1 MKSLMKSLSQY
12 IKESLV
18 VSLSNI
24 PEIVLAIRLLDGKH
38 HAIFYTEDNRKSF
51 KHLVYDIEETDEIK
65 NEIDLFNKW
74 LVKFNGNGY
83 KTADELDRL
92 NDLHELSKDEVKQ
105 LDWYDTWWKKVG
117 TIGQDW
123 LIAQ

>member
-1 MKSLMKSLSQY
+1 MKSLQNY
-12 IKESLV
+12 IKESLIA
-18 VSLSNI
+18 SLDKI

-38 HAIFYTEDNRKSF
+38 HAIFYTEDGRKSF
-51 KHLVYDIEETDEIK
+51 KYLVYDTEETENIKDEI
-65 NEIDLFNKW
+65 ELFKKW
-74 LVKFNGNGY
+74 LFKFNGNGY

-92 NDLHELSKDEVKQ
+92 NDLHKLSKDEIKQ

-117 TIGQDW
+117 SIGQDW

>member
-1 MKSLMKSLSQY
+1 MKSLSQY
-12 IKESLV
+12 LKESLV
-18 VSLSNI
+18 ASLDDI

-51 KHLVYDIEETDEIK
+51 KYIIYDAKETNEMK

-74 LVKFNGNGY
+74 LIKFNGNGY

>member
-1 MKSLMKSLSQY
+1 MKSLSQY
-12 IKESLV
+12 VKESLIA
-18 VSLSNI
+18 SLDDI

-51 KHLVYDIEETDEIK
+51 KHLIYDGEETNEMK

-74 LVKFNGNGY
+74 LIKFYGNGY

-92 NDLHELSKDEVKQ
+92 NDLHELSKQEIKQ

-117 TIGQDW
+117 AIGQDW

>member
-1 MKSLMKSLSQY
+1 MKSLSKY

-51 KHLVYDIEETDEIK
+51 KHLVYDIEETNEIK

>member
-1 MKSLMKSLSQY
+1 MKSLSQY
-12 IKESLV
+12 VKESLV
-18 VSLSNI
+18 ASLDNT

-38 HAIFYTEDNRKSF
+38 HAIFYTEDNRKAF
-51 KHLVYDIEETDEIK
+51 KHLVYDVEETNEIK

-74 LVKFNGNGY
+74 LVKFNGDGY

-117 TIGQDW
+117 AIGQDW

>member
-1 MKSLMKSLSQY
+1 MKSLSQY
-12 IKESLV
+12 VKESLV
-18 VSLSNI
+18 ASLDDT

-51 KHLVYDIEETDEIK
+51 KHLVYDTEETNEIK

-117 TIGQDW
+117 AIGQDW

>member
-1 MKSLMKSLSQY
+1 MKSLLQY
-12 IKESLV
+12 VKESLV
-18 VSLSNI
+18 SSLDDT

-92 NDLHELSKDEVKQ
+92 NDLHKLSKDEVKQ
-105 LDWYDTWWKKVG
+105 LDGYDTWWKKVG
-117 TIGQDW
+117 VIGQDW

>member
-1 MKSLMKSLSQY
+1 MKSLSKY

-51 KHLVYDIEETDEIK
+51 KHLVYDVEETNEIK

>member
-1 MKSLMKSLSQY
+1 MKSLSKY

-51 KHLVYDIEETDEIK
+51 KHLVYDAEETNEIK

-105 LDWYDTWWKKVG
+105 LDWYDIWWKKVG
-117 TIGQDW
+117 AIGQDW

>member
-1 MKSLMKSLSQY
+1 MKSLSQY
-12 IKESLV
+12 LKESLV
-18 VSLSNI
+18 ASLDDI

-51 KHLVYDIEETDEIK
+51 KHLVYDVEETNEIK

-117 TIGQDW
+117 AIGQDW

>member
-1 MKSLMKSLSQY
+1 MKSLRQY
-12 IKESLV
+12 VKESIIA
-18 VSLSNI
+18 SLDDI

-51 KHLVYDIEETDEIK
+51 KYIIYDAKETNEMK

-92 NDLHELSKDEVKQ
+92 NDLHELSKDEITQ

-117 TIGQDW
+117 AIGQDW

>member
-1 MKSLMKSLSQY
+1 MKCLSQY
-12 IKESLV
+12 VKESLV
-18 VSLSNI
+18 ASLDDI

-51 KHLVYDIEETDEIK
+51 KHLVYDTEETNEIK

-74 LVKFNGNGY
+74 LVKFNGDGY

-117 TIGQDW
+117 AIGQDW

>member
-1 MKSLMKSLSQY
+1 MKIKSLSQY
-12 IKESLV
+12 VKESLV
-18 VSLSNI
+18 ASLDDI

-51 KHLVYDIEETDEIK
+51 KHLVYDVEETNEIK

-74 LVKFNGNGY
+74 LVKFNGDGY

-117 TIGQDW
+117 AIGQDW

>member
-1 MKSLMKSLSQY
+1 MKSLSQY

-18 VSLSNI
+18 VSLSTI

-117 TIGQDW
+117 AIGQDW

>member
-1 MKSLMKSLSQY
+1 MKSLSQY
-12 IKESLV
+12 VKESLV
-18 VSLSNI
+18 ASLDDT

-51 KHLVYDIEETDEIK
+51 KHLVYDTEETNEIK

-74 LVKFNGNGY
+74 LVKFNGDGY

-117 TIGQDW
+117 AIGQDW
-123 LIAQ
+123 LTAQ

>member
-1 MKSLMKSLSQY
+1 MKSLLQY
-12 IKESLV
+12 VKESLV
-18 VSLSNI
+18 SSLDDT

-92 NDLHELSKDEVKQ
+92 NDLHKLSKDEVKQ
-105 LDWYDTWWKKVG
+105 LDWYDAWWKKVG
-117 TIGQDW
+117 AIGQDW
-123 LIAQ
+123 LIEE

>member
-1 MKSLMKSLSQY
+1 MKSLQNY
-12 IKESLV
+12 IKESIV
-18 VSLSNI
+18 ASLDDT

-51 KHLVYDIEETDEIK
+51 KHLVYDGEETNEIK

-74 LVKFNGNGY
+74 LIKFNGDGY

-117 TIGQDW
+117 AIGQDW

>member
-1 MKSLMKSLSQY
+1 MKSLQNY
-12 IKESLV
+12 IKESLIA
-18 VSLSNI
+18 SLDKI

-38 HAIFYTEDNRKSF
+38 HAIFYTEDGRKSF
-51 KHLVYDIEETDEIK
+51 KYLVYDTAETENIKDELK
-65 NEIDLFNKW
+65 LFEKW
-74 LVKFNGNGY
+74 LLKFNGNGY

-92 NDLHELSKDEVKQ
+92 NDLHKLSEDEIKQ

-117 TIGQDW
+117 AIGQDW

>member
-1 MKSLMKSLSQY
+1 MKSLQNY
-12 IKESLV
+12 IKESLIT
-18 VSLSNI
+18 SLDDI

-51 KHLVYDIEETDEIK
+51 KHLVYDVEETNEIK

-74 LVKFNGNGY
+74 LIKFNGNGY

-123 LIAQ
+123 LITQ

>member
-1 MKSLMKSLSQY
+1 MKSLQNY
-12 IKESLV
+12 IKESLIA
-18 VSLSNI
+18 SLDKI

-38 HAIFYTEDNRKSF
+38 HAIFYTEDGRKSF
-51 KHLVYDIEETDEIK
+51 KYLVYDAKETENIKDEI
-65 NEIDLFNKW
+65 ELFKKW
-74 LVKFNGNGY
+74 LLKFNGNGY

-92 NDLHELSKDEVKQ
+92 NDLHKLSKDEIKQ

-117 TIGQDW
+117 IIGQDW

>member
-1 MKSLMKSLSQY
+1 MKCLSQY
-12 IKESLV
+12 VKESLV
-18 VSLSNI
+18 ASLDDI

-51 KHLVYDIEETDEIK
+51 KHLVYDIGETDEIK

-74 LVKFNGNGY
+74 LVKFNGDGY

-117 TIGQDW
+117 AIGQDW

>member
-1 MKSLMKSLSQY
+1 MKSLSQY
-12 IKESLV
+12 VKESIIA
-18 VSLSNI
+18 SLDDI

-51 KHLVYDIEETDEIK
+51 KYIVYDAKETNEMK

-92 NDLHELSKDEVKQ
+92 NDLHKLSKDEITQ

-117 TIGQDW
+117 AIGQNW
-123 LIAQ
+123 LIA

>member
-1 MKSLMKSLSQY
+1 MKSLSQY
-12 IKESLV
+12 VKESLV
-18 VSLSNI
+18 ASLDDT

-51 KHLVYDIEETDEIK
+51 KHLVYDVEETNEIK

-74 LVKFNGNGY
+74 LVKFNGDGY

-105 LDWYDTWWKKVG
+105 LDWYDTWWEKAG
-117 TIGQDW
+117 AIGQDW

>member
-1 MKSLMKSLSQY
+1 MKSLQNY

-18 VSLSNI
+18 ASLDDT

-51 KHLVYDIEETDEIK
+51 KRLVYDVEETDEIK

-117 TIGQDW
+117 AIGQDW

>member
-1 MKSLMKSLSQY
+1 MKSLQNY
-12 IKESLV
+12 IKESLIT
-18 VSLSNI
+18 SLDDI

-51 KHLVYDIEETDEIK
+51 KHLVYDVEETNEIK

>member
-1 MKSLMKSLSQY
+1 MKSLSQY
-12 IKESLV
+12 AKESLV
-18 VSLSNI
+18 ASLDDI

-51 KHLVYDIEETDEIK
+51 KHLVYDVEETNEIK

-105 LDWYDTWWKKVG
+105 LDWYDAWWKKVG

-123 LIAQ
+123 LMAQ

>member
-1 MKSLMKSLSQY
+1 MKSLSQY
-12 IKESLV
+12 VKESLV
-18 VSLSNI
+18 VSLNNI

-51 KHLVYDIEETDEIK
+51 KHLVYDVEETNEIK

-117 TIGQDW
+117 IIGQDW

>member
-1 MKSLMKSLSQY
+1 MKSLSQY

-51 KHLVYDIEETDEIK
+51 KHLVYDVEETNEIK

-74 LVKFNGNGY
+74 LVKFNGDGY

-117 TIGQDW
+117 AIGQDW

>member
-1 MKSLMKSLSQY
+1 MKSLQNY
-12 IKESLV
+12 IKESLIA
-18 VSLSNI
+18 SLDKI

-38 HAIFYTEDNRKSF
+38 HAIFYTEDNKKSF
-51 KHLVYDIEETDEIK
+51 KHLVYDVEETDEIK

-74 LVKFNGNGY
+74 LVKFNGDGY

-92 NDLHELSKDEVKQ
+92 NDLHKLSKDEVKQ
-105 LDWYDTWWKKVG
+105 LDWYNTWWKKVG
-117 TIGQDW
+117 AIGQDW

>member
-1 MKSLMKSLSQY
+1 M
-12 IKESLV
+12 
-18 VSLSNI
+18 
-24 PEIVLAIRLLDGKH
+24 LDGKH

-51 KHLVYDIEETDEIK
+51 KHLVYDTEETNEIK
-65 NEIDLFNKW
+65 DEIDLFNKW
-74 LVKFNGNGY
+74 LVKFNGDGY

-117 TIGQDW
+117 AIGQDW

>member
-1 MKSLMKSLSQY
+1 MKCLSQY
-12 IKESLV
+12 VKESLV
-18 VSLSNI
+18 ASLDDI

-51 KHLVYDIEETDEIK
+51 KHLVYDGEETNEIK

-92 NDLHELSKDEVKQ
+92 NDLHKLSKDEITQ

-117 TIGQDW
+117 AIGQNW

>member
-1 MKSLMKSLSQY
+1 MKSLQNY
-12 IKESLV
+12 IKESLIT
-18 VSLSNI
+18 SLDDI

-51 KHLVYDIEETDEIK
+51 KHLVYDVEETNEIK

-74 LVKFNGNGY
+74 LVKFSGNGY

>member
-1 MKSLMKSLSQY
+1 MKSLSQY

>member
-1 MKSLMKSLSQY
+1 MKTLSKY
-12 IKESLV
+12 IKESLIA
-18 VSLSNI
+18 SLDDI

-51 KHLVYDIEETDEIK
+51 KYIIYDAKETNEMK

-92 NDLHELSKDEVKQ
+92 NDLHKLSKDEITQ

-117 TIGQDW
+117 AIGQNW

>member
-1 MKSLMKSLSQY
+1 MKCLSQY
-12 IKESLV
+12 VKESLV
-18 VSLSNI
+18 ASLDDI

-92 NDLHELSKDEVKQ
+92 NDLHKLSKDEIIQ

-117 TIGQDW
+117 AIGQNW